1 MFTKQRKNKLI
12 GALMAISFGLSSLAS
27 GAMAE
32 SVLRVVPHSG
42 LKILDPI
49 WTTAY
54 ISRNHG
60 YMIYDTLFA
69 LDTSGKIQP
78 QMVDDVSRSSDGLT
92 VTMTLREGLK
102 WHDGA
107 DVTADDAVA
116 SINRWASK
124 DAMGQKMMTFVD
136 GLEASDNKT
145 IVFSLNS
152 PTGLIELALAKP
164 SSNVPFMMPARI
176 AATPSSEQISEYIGS
191 GPFMMNMDEW
201 EPGVKVVYEKF
212 DDYVPRSEPT
222 DGLAGAK
229 IAKVDRV
236 IWTPNRDIQQ
246 AINALNA
253 GEVDLIESVPPDVLP
268 LVEDAGQAYTARH
281 SPSGLQYTF
290 RFNVLH
296 PPFDN
301 PKVRQA
307 LLYAFNQEDF
317 LEATMGNPD
326 FYQTCKAMFVC
337 GLPFETDA
345 HMDGLLESNFAK
357 AKELLA
363 EAGYDGTPV
372 TLMHSTNLPVLTN
385 LAPVAK
391 ELMEAIGMNVDMQSM
406 DWSTLVARRSK
417 KDAPEDGGWN
427 AFATAW
433 DAGDLFNPL
442 AMAFLNSSCD
452 TALFGWPCDEQ
463 IEKLRDDFARAGS
476 FEEQKAIVEAI
487 QARWVEYPT
496 HIHLGQFYTPAA
508 LRNNVKGYLMG
519 GVPVFWNIE
528 KN

>member
-222 DGLAGAK
+222 MVWQERRLLRS
-229 IAKVDRV
+229 IA
-236 IWTPNRDIQQ
+236 
-246 AINALNA
+246 
-253 GEVDLIESVPPDVLP
+253 
-268 LVEDAGQAYTARH
+268 
-281 SPSGLQYTF
+281 
-290 RFNVLH
+290 
-296 PPFDN
+296 
-301 PKVRQA
+301 
-307 LLYAFNQEDF
+307 
-317 LEATMGNPD
+317 
-326 FYQTCKAMFVC
+326 
-337 GLPFETDA
+337 
-345 HMDGLLESNFAK
+345 
-357 AKELLA
+357 
-363 EAGYDGTPV
+363 
-372 TLMHSTNLPVLTN
+372 
-385 LAPVAK
+385 
-391 ELMEAIGMNVDMQSM
+391 
-406 DWSTLVARRSK
+406 
-417 KDAPEDGGWN
+417 
-427 AFATAW
+427 
-433 DAGDLFNPL
+433 
-442 AMAFLNSSCD
+442 
-452 TALFGWPCDEQ
+452 
-463 IEKLRDDFARAGS
+463 
-476 FEEQKAIVEAI
+476 
-487 QARWVEYPT
+487 
-496 HIHLGQFYTPAA
+496 
-508 LRNNVKGYLMG
+508 
-519 GVPVFWNIE
+519 
-528 KN
+528 